1 MTIQEIRELASHAV
15 NRTAP
20 ENYSVESV
28 DKALCD
34 AMNSLGGSVNEFMKN
49 RYDIYSIIIEQA
61 DAVVPK
67 RITDALGMFA
77 EVRVV
82 PDGTKVSFRRTLGKT
97 RAKQFVT
104 KVGISGVYETFR
116 LDTQTFE
123 VSATAHGG
131 AGIID
136 FQRMLDGA
144 EVMSDIVEIIDD
156 GLTEAAFGE
165 VQKALRSALNATARP
180 AANMYTGSTFT
191 ASEMVKLM
199 NVVRAYGDG
208 VVIFAPPE
216 FIAAMGPDA
225 IVPVGTNYQ
234 GVYHP
239 QDIDRIHN
247 QGFINIFRG
256 AVVVQL
262 PQSFVDEN
270 NVKTQIDPQLA
281 YIFPTGKERVVKL
294 VIEGPTQV
302 HDFVNRDNSMEIH
315 FWRKIGA
322 AIITHNNWAI
332 YKNSGI
338 TQTYT
343 ED

>member
-28 DKALCD
+28 DQALCD
-34 AMNSLGGSVNEFMKN
+34 AMNSLGGSVNKFMKN
-49 RYDIYSIIIEQA
+49 RYDIYTIITEQA

-67 RITDALGMFA
+67 RVSDALGMFA
-77 EVRVV
+77 ELRTV
-82 PDGTKVSFRRTLGKT
+82 PNGTKVSFRRTLGKM
-97 RAKQFVT
+97 RAKQFIT
-104 KVGISGVYETFR
+104 RAAQSGVYETFR
-116 LDTQTFE
+116 LDTQSFDVPTH
-123 VSATAHGG
+123 AYGG
-131 AGIID
+131 AAIID

-144 EVMSDIVEIIDD
+144 ETMSDLVEIIND
-156 GLTEAAFGE
+156 GLTDSIYGE
-165 VQKALRSALNATARP
+165 VQKALRSAINATTRP
-180 AANMYTGSTFT
+180 TANMYTGSTFT

-262 PQSFVDEN
+262 PQSFTDEN
-270 NVKTQIDPQLA
+270 NNKTQIDPQLA
-281 YIFPTGKERVVKL
+281 YIFPTGKERIVKVVL
-294 VIEGPTQV
+294 EGPTQV
-302 HDFVNRDNSMEIH
+302 HDFMNRDNSMEIH
-315 FWRKIGA
+315 FYRNIGA

-332 YKNSGI
+332 YKNTGI

>member
-1 MTIQEIRELASHAV
+1 MTIQEIRELAAHAAK
-15 NRTAP
+15 RTAP
-20 ENYSVESV
+20 ENYSVETV
-28 DKALCD
+28 DKALCS
-34 AMNSLGGSVNEFMKN
+34 ALNSLAGNVNDFMKN
-49 RYDIYSIIIEQA
+49 RYDIYSILTEQA
-61 DAVVPK
+61 DEIVPA
-67 RITDALGMFA
+67 RVSDALGIFA

-82 PDGTKVSFRRTLGKT
+82 PDNTKVAFKRSVGKT
-97 RAKQFVT
+97 RAKQFIT
-104 KVGISGVYETFR
+104 KVGVSGVYETFR
-116 LDTQTFE
+116 LDTQSFE
-123 VSATAHGG
+123 VPTSAHGG

-144 EVMSDIVEIIDD
+144 ETLSDVLEIMND
-156 GLTEAAFGE
+156 GLTDAAFGE
-165 VQKALRSALNATARP
+165 VQTALRSALNSTARP

-216 FIAAMGPDA
+216 FISAMGPDA

-239 QDIDRIHN
+239 QDLDRIHN

-256 AVVVQL
+256 AIVVQL
-262 PQSFVDEN
+262 PQSFVDEKN
-270 NVKTQIDPQLA
+270 EKTQIDPQLA
-281 YIFPTGKERVVKL
+281 YIFPTGKERIVKL

-302 HDFVNRDNSMEIH
+302 VDFVNRDNSMEIH
-315 FWRKIGA
+315 FWRKLGA

-332 YKNSGI
+332 YKNTGI